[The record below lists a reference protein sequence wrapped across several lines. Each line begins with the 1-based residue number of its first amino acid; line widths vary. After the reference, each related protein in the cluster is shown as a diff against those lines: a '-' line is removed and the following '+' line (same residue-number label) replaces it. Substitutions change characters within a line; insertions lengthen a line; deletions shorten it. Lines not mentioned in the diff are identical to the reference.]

1 MKMCSFRADF
11 PVFFGVFPS
20 GPGGFRR
27 GGHLVG
33 DRQVGFALELHIEPD
48 PAIDLGVSL
57 AGVERPKVTFRDQ
70 VEDSVD
76 LGSLLE
82 VDVGVEPFREAVVPK
97 DADSE
102 RGRAGVA
109 LPHPDRV
116 HVGTVGE
123 V

>member
-20 GPGGFRR
+20 GSGGFGR
-27 GGHLVG
+27 GRHLVG

-48 PAIDLGVSL
+48 PAIDLRISL
-57 AGVERPKVTFRDQ
+57 AGVQRPQVPLRDQ

-76 LGSLLE
+76 LGSLAE
-82 VDVGVEPFREAVVPK
+82 IDVGVEPFRKAVVPE

-102 RGRAGVA
+102 RGRAGAA

-116 HVGTVGE
+116 HVGAVGK